1 MEKKYILVVD
11 EGTTGTRAMLFDRE
25 MKIVGQAYKLIQSHF
40 PSEGSFE
47 QDAEEI
53 FNSSVEMCREVVR
66 TTGIDVG
73 EIACA
78 GVTNQRTSWVFWDK
92 DTGKPLRNMVSWL
105 DTRGSYQIPKWD
117 ASKEFN
123 AIFPGL
129 APHLPPL
136 YMPLILDLLKDREP
150 EFKARFEQ
158 GNILYGTVDAWL
170 VYKFTGGKVHATV
183 PSNASNS
190 TIYDSPSMSWV
201 TPMLDFVGMKP
212 EMMPEVREESVDF
225 GCFTAD
231 ILGVELPILS
241 VVADQQSALFSQ
253 GCHAEGTAKC
263 TNGTGTFID
272 LNLGKTHRVVPGLT
286 TTVAWKL
293 DGTVNYM
300 AEGMSNTTGAC
311 IEWVKNN
318 LKLFDSYDNL
328 ENEITSVPD
337 NGGVYFVPAL
347 NGMGIPFS
355 DSSARAAFLGA
366 SGAAK
371 REHFVRAAVEAVAY
385 SGSAMFLAAQE
396 QGVQLSEIMIS
407 GGVSKSATM
416 AQIMA
421 NVTGARIVRPKSV
434 EATALGAAELAA
446 MALGWMTMK
455 DVPKYM
461 EEDRAFTPNEDAA
474 RDKEHYKVW
483 RKAVERCL
491 KW

>member
-1 MEKKYILVVD
+1 M
-11 EGTTGTRAMLFDRE
+11 
-25 MKIVGQAYKLIQSHF
+25 
-40 PSEGSFE
+40 
-47 QDAEEI
+47 
-53 FNSSVEMCREVVR
+53 
-66 TTGIDVG
+66 
-73 EIACA
+73 
-78 GVTNQRTSWVFWDK
+78 
-92 DTGKPLRNMVSWL
+92 
-105 DTRGSYQIPKWD
+105 
-117 ASKEFN
+117 
-123 AIFPGL
+123 
-129 APHLPPL
+129 
-136 YMPLILDLLKDREP
+136 
-150 EFKARFEQ
+150 
-158 GNILYGTVDAWL
+158 
-170 VYKFTGGKVHATV
+170 
-183 PSNASNS
+183 
-190 TIYDSPSMSWV
+190 
-201 TPMLDFVGMKP
+201 
-212 EMMPEVREESVDF
+212 
-225 GCFTAD
+225 
-231 ILGVELPILS
+231 
-241 VVADQQSALFSQ
+241 
-253 GCHAEGTAKC
+253 
-263 TNGTGTFID
+263 
-272 LNLGKTHRVVPGLT
+272 
-286 TTVAWKL
+286 AWKL

-474 RDKEHYKVW
+474 RDKEHYEVW